1 MTAPVAIAEE
11 LSDTGEFLDG
21 VAAIVNEGV
30 VLKTQLYDQLD
41 VIRKNAAQQGLQLPP
56 ADILEEQVLERLIVS
71 EIQLQRANRIG
82 LNVSDEMLNQS
93 IAGIAAQNNVPFEE
107 MPRVLAED
115 GVDYAEFR
123 RSLREEI
130 TLSQLRRIEVG
141 QSINVTEREI
151 EQCIADLEGNVVAN
165 SEYELSHIL
174 LTVPEAAGAEEVAEV
189 EALANQIYAQIQNGA
204 DFRELAVR
212 YSKGP
217 TALEGG
223 SLGRMQGQQVPTVF
237 VDVLQDMN
245 KGDVSTPIRAA
256 SSFHIVKVDDLR
268 SAVQR
273 SEVNQAKVRHILVQ
287 PNEIIDDAT
296 AKQRLEEALEK
307 IRAGADFGEQAKL
320 LSDDPGSANLARVTR
335 ELRARE
341 RPVIAVARAG
351 AGVNNIPVE
360 ACSKRGIVVFNTP
373 GANANAVKEIVT
385 AALLLSSRR
394 IVAGM
399 NRVQELTGFEDA
411 ESLAKQLE
419 KEKKAYGGSEII
431 GRTLGVIDDGIWP
444 EHPSFADDGSFSAPP
459 IRART

>member
-320 LSDDPGSANLARVTR
+320 LSDDPGSANLGGD
-335 ELRARE
+335 LGW
-341 RPVIAVARAG
+341 AG
-351 AGVNNIPVE
+351 PGVYAPEFEKAI
-360 ACSKRGIVVFNTP
+360 
-373 GANANAVKEIVT
+373 ANATVGEVT
-385 AALLLSSRR
+385 EPFRSQFGWHILEVTERR
-394 IVAGM
+394 VYD
-399 NRVQELTGFEDA
+399 NTEDLKQQNCIA
-411 ESLAKQLE
+411 RIRNSKLEEESQLWIQRLRDE
-419 KEKKAYGGSEII
+419 AFVDKRI
-431 GRTLGVIDDGIWP
+431 
-444 EHPSFADDGSFSAPP
+444 
-459 IRART
+459 